1 MEIDAAL
8 ERAKPLGRTQ
18 AAVLTTSSFFTVEIA
33 WLILSVVF
41 IAETP
46 LHHCD
51 VGTNTTLPETEDN
64 VYESCEEFVDPE
76 WKNETMACSDGWY
89 YDTEL
94 YGHSIV
100 SEWDLVC
107 DKDSLAGLSQS
118 IMLAGFALGAIITGT
133 IADKYGRRLITIVS
147 LVIFNILGIAVSFS
161 PNYATFVT
169 LRFFLGIFS
178 RAIQLPTLI
187 LLFEY
192 LLPKHRATVGNA
204 PGVLFTLGLMVMS
217 GLAYWIRDWRQF
229 HALMMTPTIL
239 AMTFIWL
246 QPESVRWLLSQGKYE
261 EAEKWMQKCAKFN
274 GVKDFPSPALKL
286 ANRNLEETEGDS
298 KDKKKGGSITQ
309 LFKPPTL
316 VATLIISWLWITYAL
331 VYFGFAL
338 TTGTLA
344 GDPYLNFFLSSLV
357 ELPARILPLFIIE
370 RFGRLIPLISI
381 LLSAGVCMIAI
392 IVVPID
398 VAGGWLLSSL
408 ALLGKF
414 LTVCSYAAIT
424 LVTSELFPTTLRLA
438 GMGFAQLIG
447 NLGSIASPILIYLDK
462 FVPDLSFMIMTASAF
477 LAAFLCLYLP
487 ETKNTVQ
494 PETPE
499 DLQILF
505 DSKTL
510 FSRLRKTQPPHD
522 DVSISTNQSKMEE
535 KLEENMTNEEGPN
548 ENTMNGINDEHINE
562 GGGGGGENAGFEE
575 DTNM

>member
-1 MEIDAAL
+1 
-8 ERAKPLGRTQ
+8 
-18 AAVLTTSSFFTVEIA
+18 
-33 WLILSVVF
+33 
-41 IAETP
+41 
-46 LHHCD
+46 
-51 VGTNTTLPETEDN
+51 
-64 VYESCEEFVDPE
+64 
-76 WKNETMACSDGWY
+76 MACSDGWN

-94 YGHSIV
+94 YGRSIV
-100 SEWDLVC
+100 SD
-107 DKDSLAGLSQS
+107 G
-118 IMLAGFALGAIITGT
+118 ALWEPSCQARLQINTDGDHHHRIPGIVFRGA
-133 IADKYGRRLITIVS
+133 
-147 LVIFNILGIAVSFS
+147 
-161 PNYATFVT
+161 
-169 LRFFLGIFS
+169 
-178 RAIQLPTLI
+178 QLPPMV

-192 LLPKHRATVGNA
+192 LIPKHRAIVGNI
-204 PGVLFTLGLMVMS
+204 PGVMFSLGLMVMS
-217 GLAYWIRDWRQF
+217 GLAYLVRDWRQF
-229 HALMMTPTIL
+229 HALLMAPTIIV
-239 AMTFIWL
+239 MGFIWL

-261 EAEKWMQKCAKFN
+261 EAEKCMQKVAKFN

-286 ANRNLEETEGDS
+286 ANRNLEETEVDT
-298 KDKKKGGSITQ
+298 KDKNSGGSITQ

-316 VATLIISWLWITYAL
+316 AVTLITSWLWITYTL

-357 ELPARILPLFIIE
+357 ELPARIVPLFIIK

-381 LLSAGVCMIAI
+381 LVSSGVCMIAI
-392 IVVPID
+392 IVVPDD
-398 VAGGWLLSSL
+398 VAGGWLKTSL

-414 LTVCSYAAIT
+414 LIVCAFSAINLANT
-424 LVTSELFPTTLRLA
+424 ELFPTTLRTV

-447 NLGSIASPILIYLDK
+447 NLGSILSPILIYLDK

-562 GGGGGGENAGFEE
+562 GGGGGENAGFEE